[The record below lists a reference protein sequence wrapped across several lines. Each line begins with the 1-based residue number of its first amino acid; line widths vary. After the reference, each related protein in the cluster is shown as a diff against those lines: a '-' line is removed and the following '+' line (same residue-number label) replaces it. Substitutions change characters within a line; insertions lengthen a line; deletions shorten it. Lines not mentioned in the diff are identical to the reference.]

1 MKIILDEIKMDGVL
15 LNNEGKEISRYSYKG
30 ILKDGFTFEDLKND
44 IEKFNVETLGKQDEF
59 ETIKDLSQSI
69 SIHNWD

>member
-44 IEKFNVETLGKQDEF
+44 IEKFNTETLGKQDEF
-59 ETIKDLSQSI
+59 ETIKGLSEYL

>member
-44 IEKFNVETLGKQDEF
+44 IEKFNTETLGKQDEF
-59 ETIKDLSQSI
+59 ETIKGMSESV

>member
-15 LNNEGKEISRYSYKG
+15 LNDEGKEVSRYSYKG

-44 IEKFNVETLGKQDEF
+44 IEKFNVETLSKQDEF
-59 ETIKDLSQSI
+59 ESIKDLSESI

>member
-44 IEKFNVETLGKQDEF
+44 IEKFNTETLGKQDEF
-59 ETIKDLSQSI
+59 ETIKGLSEYL
-69 SIHNWD
+69 SIHSWD

>member
-44 IEKFNVETLGKQDEF
+44 IEKFNTETLSKQDEF
-59 ETIKDLSQSI
+59 ELIKDLSESI

>member
-1 MKIILDEIKMDGVL
+1 MKIILDEIKLDGVL
-15 LNNEGKEISRYSYKG
+15 INNEGKEISRYSYKG

-44 IEKFNVETLGKQDEF
+44 IEKFNTETLSKQDEF
-59 ETIKDLSQSI
+59 ESIKGLQESV

>member
-30 ILKDGFTFEDLKND
+30 SLKDGFTFEDLKND
-44 IEKFNVETLGKQDEF
+44 IEKFNTETLSKQDEF
-59 ETIKDLSQSI
+59 ETIKGLLEYL

>member
-15 LNNEGKEISRYSYKG
+15 LNNEGKEISRYPYKG

-44 IEKFNVETLGKQDEF
+44 IEKFNTETLGKQDEF
-59 ETIKDLSQSI
+59 ETIKGIQECV

>member
-44 IEKFNVETLGKQDEF
+44 IEKFNTETLSKQDEF
-59 ETIKDLSQSI
+59 ESIKDLSESI